1 MDKSKKS
8 VFGNKTKQDELVKLR
23 KVIKETIHQERL
35 KVLKKLVQR
44 YFLMISPEAMEDDK
58 AFFINEKQL
67 I

>member
-8 VFGNKTKQDELVKLR
+8 VFVNKTKQDELVKLR

>member
-8 VFGNKTKQDELVKLR
+8 VFGEKTKQDELMELR
-23 KVIKETIHQERL
+23 EVIKETIHQKRL
-35 KVLKKLVQR
+35 KGLKKLVQR